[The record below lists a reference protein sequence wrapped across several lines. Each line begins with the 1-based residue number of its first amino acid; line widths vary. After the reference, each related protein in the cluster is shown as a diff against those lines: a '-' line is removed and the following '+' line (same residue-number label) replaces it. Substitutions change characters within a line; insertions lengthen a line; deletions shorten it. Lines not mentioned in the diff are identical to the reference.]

1 LTTVRCTGRNLPGTG
16 KKVERMKIMLKSRDL
31 ILLASYFWFLV
42 FLTIVSWT
50 YPFQAALFPRIL
62 LVAGYIVAGIE
73 LWKKLSR
80 KEALKRRL
88 EAAGHVEPSPKGLR
102 RDGVR
107 IGVYATCG
115 FLYVALLDTLG
126 YILTQF
132 LIMGLLMNC
141 LGLNWKTT
149 LGLAIG
155 TALGGYLV
163 FAVGLELPLP
173 KGVLEKMLF

>member
-1 LTTVRCTGRNLPGTG
+1 
-16 KKVERMKIMLKSRDL
+16 MLKSRDL
-31 ILLASYFWFLV
+31 ILLVSYFTFLV
-42 FLTIVSWT
+42 FMTIVSRT

-62 LVAGYIVAGIE
+62 LAAGFIVAGIE
-73 LWKKLSR
+73 LWKKLLR
-80 KEALKRRL
+80 KEVLERRVEVSGHE
-88 EAAGHVEPSPKGLR
+88 EAPKKGLR

-107 IGVYATCG
+107 IGVYAICG

-132 LIMGLLMNC
+132 LIMGFLMKC
-141 LGLNWKTT
+141 LGLNWKST